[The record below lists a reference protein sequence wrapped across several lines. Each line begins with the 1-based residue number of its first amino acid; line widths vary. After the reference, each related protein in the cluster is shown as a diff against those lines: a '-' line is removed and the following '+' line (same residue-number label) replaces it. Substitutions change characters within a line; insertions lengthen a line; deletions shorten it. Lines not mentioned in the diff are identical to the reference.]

1 MLNRLK
7 MAPQYLK
14 GLIRHGFNAPKL
26 ASAYFGGKR
35 SVVSYD
41 RPSES
46 SPTCDLSSGRGT
58 WPVGGKAAN
67 ELGLYDMSGNVWE
80 WCWDQNSSDRRV
92 RGGSWYLNAL
102 YCPVSFR
109 FNHAFPDYRSN
120 SFGFRIA
127 RSSGN

>member
-7 MAPQYLK
+7 MTPQSLK
-14 GLIRHGFNAPKL
+14 GLIRHGFDAPKL

-35 SVVSYD
+35 SVVSYH

-46 SPTCDLSSGRGT
+46 SPTCDLFSGRGT
-58 WPVGGKAAN
+58 WPVGGKSAN

-80 WCWDQNSSDRRV
+80 WCWDQHSSSRRI
-92 RGGSWYLNAL
+92 RGGSWDYGADD
-102 YCPVSFR
+102 CAVSGRYSVSPGGRSVNSGFR
-109 FNHAFPDYRSN
+109 F
-120 SFGFRIA
+120 A